1 MSKVRYS
8 SSISEMLNSLKQHDG
23 VSVLHLIMCDNLLLK
38 RRRPKAN

>member
-23 VSVLHLIMCDNLLLK
+23 VLVLHLIICVIIYS
-38 RRRPKAN
+38 